1 MHGIKYFENLIFD
14 LLFLWKQTTDVKTH
28 LIINIF
34 TCMALLS
41 LQSIKIPMLL
51 IDTGSF
57 YYTYVF
63 TFNTSFITLMN
74 DTLKGKANW

>member
-1 MHGIKYFENLIFD
+1 MHGIKHFENLIFD

-41 LQSIKIPMLL
+41 LQSIKIPILL
-51 IDTGSF
+51 IDT
-57 YYTYVF
+57 
-63 TFNTSFITLMN
+63 
-74 DTLKGKANW
+74 

>member
-1 MHGIKYFENLIFD
+1 MHVIKHFENLIFD

-41 LQSIKIPMLL
+41 LQSIKIPILL

-57 YYTYVF
+57 YYTYAF
-63 TFNTSFITLMN
+63 TFNSSFITLMN
-74 DTLKGKANW
+74 DTLKGKANG

>member
-1 MHGIKYFENLIFD
+1 MHGIKHFENLICD
-14 LLFLWKQTTDVKTH
+14 LLFQWKQTTDVKTH

-41 LQSIKIPMLL
+41 IQSIKIPILL
-51 IDTGSF
+51 IDMGSF
-57 YYTYVF
+57 YYTYAF

-74 DTLKGKANW
+74 DILKGKDS

>member
-1 MHGIKYFENLIFD
+1 MDGIKHFENLIFD

-34 TCMALLS
+34 TFMALLS
-41 LQSIKIPMLL
+41 LQSIKISILL

-57 YYTYVF
+57 
-63 TFNTSFITLMN
+63 LQ
-74 DTLKGKANW
+74 DEEQ